1 MLKRLKDLSSTV
13 LAMAALG
20 CMGTSAVQAQEVKKQ
35 WFAFASGNQPRATE
49 KLVQKDIE
57 TRFAAHQAYGPFSWE
72 MRGTTTLTDKIIYD
86 YAIKPAKLIK
96 TDWTYRFDS
105 QAHGSEEALFEAL
118 RLTVPK
124 EPACPAPQV
133 SMTQAWT
140 GIPGGGAGAGADG
153 SNVGEQGVATV
164 SYHFFNA
171 GSATASR

>member
-1 MLKRLKDLSSTV
+1 MLKRLKDLSSAV

-105 QAHGSEEALFEAL
+105 QAHGS
-118 RLTVPK
+118 
-124 EPACPAPQV
+124 
-133 SMTQAWT
+133 
-140 GIPGGGAGAGADG
+140 GGAVRGAQADG
-153 SNVGEQGVATV
+153 AQGARLPGA
-164 SYHFFNA
+164 A
-171 GSATASR
+171 GFDDAGMDGDPWRWRRCRRRWQQCG